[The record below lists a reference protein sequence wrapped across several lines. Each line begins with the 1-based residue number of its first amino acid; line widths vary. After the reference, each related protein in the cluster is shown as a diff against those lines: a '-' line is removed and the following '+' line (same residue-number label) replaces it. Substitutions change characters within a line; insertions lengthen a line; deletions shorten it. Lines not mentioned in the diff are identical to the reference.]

1 MPRKANR
8 NGKTDNS
15 KPASVS
21 NIKISDDE
29 ETVTVAHGPDAAQAA
44 SPVATTSRSS
54 SLGSRTEEGK
64 AEEVPQSEQEHII
77 STMQD
82 HPAGIASSSSSSA
95 SSSRGNDHQSTDG
108 ASESDNEEETADED
122 EEEDEE
128 PTLRYNRLNSQV
140 VSDLLQ
146 KDTCSCLAVSERYLA
161 LGSHNGLVT
170 VFSRHYAKQGQR
182 QSCQPG

>member
-1 MPRKANR
+1 
-8 NGKTDNS
+8 
-15 KPASVS
+15 
-21 NIKISDDE
+21 
-29 ETVTVAHGPDAAQAA
+29 
-44 SPVATTSRSS
+44 
-54 SLGSRTEEGK
+54 
-64 AEEVPQSEQEHII
+64 
-77 STMQD
+77 MQD

-170 VFSRHYAKQGQR
+170 VFSRPGYPRKAGAAGTTPSKGKGKAVNQDDMSYVEAEGEYVVKKYRAHGAAIMDIVIDEESQYIGTASMDGQ
-182 QSCQPG
+182 CQCHHRSRHD